1 MSSYSLSH
9 LPTLLESLQG
19 LLSRDRLAAEGTV
32 SQHFL
37 CGQVK
42 RGRKTITRRELVS
55 LRRVKDDVKEVS
67 AGNEC
72 GLRLTGFDEFEEG
85 DSIIAL
91 EIVQAR
97 RSLEEAAD
105 LHARA
110 ASAAREPVAA

>member
-1 MSSYSLSH
+1 MV
-9 LPTLLESLQG
+9 P
-19 LLSRDRLAAEGTV
+19 
-32 SQHFL
+32 QHFL

-85 DSIIAL
+85 DSIIAM